1 MTISARQLAE
11 RFDSPAPTEEQVA
24 VIQAPLAPCVVI
36 AGAGSGKT
44 ETMAAR
50 VVWLIANRMVAP
62 DQVLGLTFTRKA
74 AAELAGRVRHRLAQ
88 WRVIV
93 ERTARDDTG
102 YLAAL
107 LAGEPTVLTY
117 SAYAGRLVGEHAL
130 RLGQEPS
137 PRLLSQAVR
146 WQLADSVVRRYGGEL
161 PVDIGAL
168 ASVTQYVLGLADH
181 LADHLVTPDDVVEFA
196 STVLA
201 DWDGLPW
208 GSARSATPRAT
219 AGYVK
224 TQRDRLALVPLVR
237 AFERA
242 KRELGGVDYG
252 DQMALAAALA
262 ELPDVAGAER
272 SRYAAVLLDE
282 YQDTGHAQ
290 VTLLS
295 GLFGRGHPVTAVGDP
310 HQSIYGW
317 RGAAAGNMGR
327 FASTFPHADG
337 SPAIEFPLATSWR
350 NDERILAAANVIARG
365 VTATQRAGVRL
376 RARSDAHPGRILA
389 TVTPTVEDEAVWLA
403 RRLAHEWQARPAGG
417 RTAAVLVR
425 RRAQIPL
432 IREALLDAGLP
443 VEVVGLGGLLMT
455 PEVADVVA
463 TLRVLA
469 DHRSGPALA
478 RLLTGARW
486 RIGASDLAALS
497 RRARRLVRGRTVAE
511 AAPAKTATAEESSSA
526 IAVED
531 FSASDTVDQASLV
544 EALDD
549 LGLATGYSLDG
560 YRRLAALSAELRRL
574 RRRLGGPLPELVA
587 EVEHVTGVG
596 VEVAARADRAR
607 VGRAHLDR
615 FLDEAGRFA
624 ADADE
629 ASLGAFLAFVD
640 AAEIE
645 ENGLEA
651 GEAVVAPERIQV
663 LTVHGAKGLE
673 WDLVAVPG
681 LVEKV
686 FPAEPKAVDWTR
698 TRQLLPAP
706 LRGDR
711 ADLPHL
717 EVTAADRVEL
727 ADHLDQHATLVR
739 ERHRIE
745 ERRLAYVAVT
755 RARSMLLA
763 SGYAWDNAKEPRQPS
778 AFLVEIRDLAEV
790 DEWFVSPDGA
800 VNPRLSAAREAIWP
814 VDPLGDRR
822 PDVEAGA
829 ELVRAALRKGPD
841 TVIAGARRSDV
852 LPGLVADRHDRAAG
866 WRRDVDLLLAEYA
879 AMSATATIDVAL
891 PAQLSVSQLVALR
904 RDPDEL
910 ARRLRRPLP
919 ARPAPLARRGTAFH
933 TWLERRWSAQTLLD
947 VDELPGAADESADDA
962 DFAELRRAFEAS
974 PWAERTPYEV
984 EVPFDMTIGPV
995 LVRGRMDAVFGD
1007 ADGGWTVVDWKT
1019 GTRPGGADADAA
1031 AVQLA
1036 AYRLAWARL
1045 QGIGDARVGEVRA
1058 AFHYVRS
1065 GETIAPADL
1074 LDAAGMRELISGE
1087 AAGAS
1092 ARRQPARPA
1101 SQPVAP

>member
-1 MTISARQLAE
+1 MTISARQLAQL
-11 RFDSPAPTEEQVA
+11 FGSPDPTEEQVA
-24 VIQAPLAPCVVI
+24 VVQAPLAPCVVI

-50 VVWLIANRMVAP
+50 VVWLIANRLVAP

-74 AAELAGRVRHRLAQ
+74 AAELAGRVRYRLAQ

-93 ERTARDDTG
+93 ERTARDDSG
-102 YLAAL
+102 YLAEL

-146 WQLADSVVRRYGGEL
+146 WQLADTVVRRYGGEL
-161 PVDIGAL
+161 PLDIGAL
-168 ASVTQYVLGLADH
+168 ASVTQYVLGLADQ
-181 LADHLVTPDDVVEFA
+181 LADHLVTPDDVVEFV
-196 STVLA
+196 STALA
-201 DWDGLPW
+201 DWDSLPW

-219 AGYVK
+219 AAYVK
-224 TQRDRLALVPLVR
+224 AQRDRLALVPLVC
-237 AFERA
+237 AFEMA
-242 KRELGGVDYG
+242 KHELGGVDYG

-262 ELPDVAGAER
+262 ELPDVAIAER

-295 GLFGRGHPVTAVGDP
+295 RLFGRGHSVTAVGDP

-317 RGAAAGNMGR
+317 RGAAAGNIGR
-327 FASTFPHADG
+327 FASTFAHADG
-337 SPAIEFPLATSWR
+337 SPAIVFPLATSWR
-350 NDERILAAANVIARG
+350 NDDRILAAANVIARG
-365 VTATQRAGVRL
+365 VTATHRAGVRL
-376 RARSDAHPGRILA
+376 RARSDARPGRILA

-403 RRLAHEWQARPAGG
+403 RRLGDEWRARPAGD

-425 RRAQIPL
+425 RRTQIPL

-463 TLRVLA
+463 TLRVLS

-497 RRARRLVRGRTVAE
+497 RRARRLARGRAALAAQTAPVENSPAE
-511 AAPAKTATAEESSSA
+511 AFSAGPA
-526 IAVED
+526 ED

-549 LGLATGYSLDG
+549 LGPASDYSPDGYS
-560 YRRLAALSAELRRL
+560 RLAALSIELRGL
-574 RRRLGGPLPELVA
+574 RQRLGGPLPELVA

-615 FLDEAGRFA
+615 FLDEAARFA

-629 ASLGAFLAFVD
+629 ATLGAFLAFAD

-651 GEAVVAPERIQV
+651 GEAVVAAERIQV

-717 EVTAADRVEL
+717 EVTAADRVQL

-739 ERHRIE
+739 ERHRTE
-745 ERRLAYVAVT
+745 ERRLAYVAIT
-755 RARSMLLA
+755 RARSMLLT
-763 SGYAWDNAKEPRQPS
+763 SGYAWDNAKDPRQPS
-778 AFLVEIRDLAEV
+778 AFLVEIRDLTEV
-790 DEWFVSPDGA
+790 DEWFVPPDGA
-800 VNPRLSAAREAIWP
+800 VSPRLSAAREAIWP
-814 VDPLGDRR
+814 IDPLGDRR
-822 PDVEAGA
+822 PDIEAGA
-829 ELVRAALRKGPD
+829 ELVRAALRTGPE
-841 TVIAGARRSDV
+841 TVKAARRSDV
-852 LPGLVADRHDRAAG
+852 LPGLLPDRQDRAAG
-866 WRRDVDLLLAEYA
+866 WRRDVDLLLAEYT
-879 AMSATATIDVAL
+879 AMSATATIDVVL

-904 RDPDEL
+904 RNPDEL

-919 ARPAPLARRGTAFH
+919 AKPAPLARRGTAFH
-933 TWLERRWSAQTLLD
+933 AWLERRWSAQTLLD

-995 LVRGRMDAVFGD
+995 MVRGRMDAVFAD

-1019 GTRPGGADADAA
+1019 GSRPGGADAVAA

-1045 QGIGDARVGEVRA
+1045 QGIGEARVREVRA

-1065 GETIAPADL
+1065 GETVAPADL
-1074 LDAAGMRELISGE
+1074 LDAEGMRKLISGE

-1092 ARRQPARPA
+1092 APRPPARRV
-1101 SQPVAP
+1101 SHPVAP

>member
-1 MTISARQLAE
+1 MTISARQLAQL
-11 RFDSPAPTEEQVA
+11 FGSPAPTDEQVA

-88 WRVIV
+88 WRAII
-93 ERTARDDTG
+93 EQTAHDDTG
-102 YLAAL
+102 YLAQL

-117 SAYAGRLVGEHAL
+117 SAYAGRLVGDHAL
-130 RLGQEPS
+130 RLGREPS

-168 ASVTQYVLGLADH
+168 ASVTQYVLGLADQ
-181 LADHLVTPDDVVEFA
+181 LADHLVTPDDVVGFA
-196 STVLA
+196 STALT
-201 DWDGLPW
+201 DWDRLPS
-208 GSARSATPRAT
+208 GSARSATPKAT

-224 TQRDRLALVPLVR
+224 AQRDRLALVPLVR
-237 AFERA
+237 AFESA
-242 KRELGGVDYG
+242 KHELGGVDYG

-262 ELPDVAGAER
+262 EVPDVAIAER
-272 SRYAAVLLDE
+272 SRYSAVLLDE

-290 VTLLS
+290 VTLLA

-327 FASTFPHADG
+327 VASMFPHADG
-337 SPAIEFPLATSWR
+337 SAAIEFPLATSWR

-365 VTATQRAGVRL
+365 VTATKRAGVRL
-376 RARSDAHPGRILA
+376 RARRSAHPGRILA
-389 TVTPTVEDEAVWLA
+389 TMTPTVEDEAAWLA
-403 RRLAHEWQARPAGG
+403 RRLGDEWRARPTGG

-432 IREALLDAGLP
+432 LREALLDAGLP
-443 VEVVGLGGLLMT
+443 VEVVGLGGLLTT

-486 RIGASDLAALS
+486 RLGASDLAALS
-497 RRARRLVRGRTVAE
+497 RRARRLARGRAAVAAE
-511 AAPAKTATAEESSSA
+511 TSPAAGFSASPAE
-526 IAVED
+526 
-531 FSASDTVDQASLV
+531 FSASDAEDQGSLI

-549 LGLATGYSLDG
+549 LGPATDYSPDG
-560 YRRLAALSAELRRL
+560 YRRLGALSAEMRGLRQ
-574 RRRLGGPLPELVA
+574 RLGGPLPELVA

-615 FLDEAGRFA
+615 FLDEAARFA

-629 ASLGAFLAFVD
+629 ATLGAFLAFVD
-640 AAEIE
+640 AAEVE

-651 GEAVVAPERIQV
+651 GEAVVAAERIQV

-681 LVEKV
+681 LVETV
-686 FPAEPKAVDWTR
+686 FPAEPRAVDWTR
-698 TRQLLPAP
+698 TRHLLPTP

-711 ADLPHL
+711 ADLPAL
-717 EVTAADRVEL
+717 DVTAADRAQF

-739 ERHRIE
+739 ERHRTE

-763 SGYAWDNAKEPRQPS
+763 SGYAWDSAKAPRRPS

-790 DEWFVSPDGA
+790 DEWFVPPDGA
-800 VNPRLSAAREAIWP
+800 VNPRLTSAREAVWP

-822 PDVEAGA
+822 ADVEAGA
-829 ELVRAALRKGPD
+829 DLVRAAMRKGPR
-841 TVIAGARRSDV
+841 TSKAAARRTEI
-852 LPGLVADRHDRAAG
+852 LPGLVADRQDRAAG
-866 WRRDVDLLLAEYA
+866 WRRDVDLLLAEYT
-879 AMSATATIDVAL
+879 AMSATASIDVVL
-891 PAQLSVSQLVALR
+891 PTQLSVSQLVALR

-919 ARPAPLARRGTAFH
+919 AKPAPLARRGTAFH
-933 TWLERRWSAQTLLD
+933 AWLERRWSAQALLD

-962 DFAELRRAFEAS
+962 DLAELRRAFEAS
-974 PWAERTPYEV
+974 PWAERTPFEV

-995 LVRGRMDAVFGD
+995 MVRGRMDAVFAD

-1019 GTRPGGADADAA
+1019 GTRPTGADAVAA

-1036 AYRLAWARL
+1036 AYRLAWVRL
-1045 QGIGDARVGEVRA
+1045 HGIGDARVGEVRA

-1074 LDAAGMRELISGE
+1074 LDAEGMRELISGE

-1092 ARRQPARPA
+1092 ARRQPDRPA

>member
-11 RFDSPAPTEEQVA
+11 LFGSPAPTQEQVA

-137 PRLLSQAVR
+137 PRLLSQAMR

-168 ASVTQYVLGLADH
+168 ASVTQYVLGLADQ
-181 LADHLVTPDDVVEFA
+181 LADHLVTPDDVVDFA
-196 STVLA
+196 STALA

-208 GSARSATPRAT
+208 GSARSATPKAT

-237 AFERA
+237 AFESA
-242 KRELGGVDYG
+242 KRERGGVDYG

-262 ELPDVAGAER
+262 ELPDVAVAER

-327 FASTFPHADG
+327 FASTFSHADG
-337 SPAIEFPLATSWR
+337 SPAMEFPLATSWR

-389 TVTPTVEDEAVWLA
+389 TLTPTVEDEAVWLA
-403 RRLAHEWQARPAGG
+403 RRLADEWRARPAGG

-432 IREALLDAGLP
+432 LREALLDAGLP

-497 RRARRLVRGRTVAE
+497 RRARRLVRGRVAE
-511 AAPAKTATAEESSSA
+511 AAPAQTATAGEFSA
-526 IAVED
+526 IAAED

-549 LGLATGYSLDG
+549 LGLATGYSPDG
-560 YRRLAALSAELRRL
+560 YRRLATLSAELRRL
-574 RRRLGGPLPELVA
+574 RQRLGGPLPELVA

-615 FLDEAGRFA
+615 FLDEAARFA

-739 ERHRIE
+739 ERHRTE

-790 DEWFVSPDGA
+790 DEWFVPPDGA

-829 ELVRAALRKGPD
+829 ELVRAALRKGAE
-841 TVIAGARRSDV
+841 TVKAGARRSDV
-852 LPGLVADRHDRAAG
+852 LPGLVADRQDRAAG

-879 AMSATATIDVAL
+879 TRSATATIDVGL

-919 ARPAPLARRGTAFH
+919 AKPAPLARRGTAFH

-1092 ARRQPARPA
+1092 ARRQLARPA

>member
-11 RFDSPAPTEEQVA
+11 LFGSPAPTQEQVA

-137 PRLLSQAVR
+137 PRLLSQAMR

-168 ASVTQYVLGLADH
+168 ASVTQYVLGLADQ
-181 LADHLVTPDDVVEFA
+181 LADHLVTPDDVVDFA
-196 STVLA
+196 STALA
-201 DWDGLPW
+201 DWDSLPW
-208 GSARSATPRAT
+208 GSARSATPKAT

-237 AFERA
+237 AFESA
-242 KRELGGVDYG
+242 KRERGGVDYG
-252 DQMALAAALA
+252 DQMALAAGLA
-262 ELPDVAGAER
+262 ELPDVAVAER

-327 FASTFPHADG
+327 FASTFSHADG
-337 SPAIEFPLATSWR
+337 SPAMEFPLATSWR

-389 TVTPTVEDEAVWLA
+389 TLTPTVEDEAVWLA
-403 RRLAHEWQARPAGG
+403 RRLADEWRARPAGG

-432 IREALLDAGLP
+432 LREALLDAGLP

-497 RRARRLVRGRTVAE
+497 RRARRLVRGRVAE
-511 AAPAKTATAEESSSA
+511 AAPAQTAIAGEFSA
-526 IAVED
+526 IAAED

-549 LGLATGYSLDG
+549 LGLATGYSPDG
-560 YRRLAALSAELRRL
+560 YRRLATLSAELRRL
-574 RRRLGGPLPELVA
+574 RQRLGGPLPELVA

-615 FLDEAGRFA
+615 FLDEAARFA

-727 ADHLDQHATLVR
+727 ADHLEQHATLVR
-739 ERHRIE
+739 ERHRTE

-790 DEWFVSPDGA
+790 DEWFVPPDGA

-829 ELVRAALRKGPD
+829 ELVRAALRKGAE
-841 TVIAGARRSDV
+841 TVKAGARRSDV
-852 LPGLVADRHDRAAG
+852 LPGLVADRQDRAAG

-879 AMSATATIDVAL
+879 AMSATATIDVGL

-919 ARPAPLARRGTAFH
+919 AKPAPLARRGTAFH

-1092 ARRQPARPA
+1092 ARRQLARPA